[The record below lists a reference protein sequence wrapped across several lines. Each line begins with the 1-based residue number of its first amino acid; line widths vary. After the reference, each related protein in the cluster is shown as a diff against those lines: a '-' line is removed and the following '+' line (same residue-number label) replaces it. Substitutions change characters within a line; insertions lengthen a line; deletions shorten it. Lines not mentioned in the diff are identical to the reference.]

1 MYWPFEELESEMETD
16 NRQTAGQKRQR
27 VGLGSS
33 DSESSSSE
41 SSSSET
47 DDTDSESDGSSDT
60 DTDSDAEE
68 EDSGFLDR
76 KPVRAKPKVSKK
88 TTTKNQ
94 KAGVSNKTNKK
105 EKNGKDTSQKIPA
118 KKPRTQP
125 SKRMNSKENKV
136 KVTCQEPHAKTVR
149 PQALKKS
156 SDWEN
161 DIGGTSAQT
170 VNGQK
175 GKANKPRQSKKK
187 VKQGVPEMD
196 ELEGLGRDIG
206 KKWKTL
212 GRRLKVSEE
221 LDSIDAMY
229 DAPNEKAF
237 EMLKYW
243 TQKKGSSAT
252 YRILSGALKDEL
264 LERKDLSE
272 KYCYG

>member
-76 KPVRAKPKVSKK
+76 KPVRAKP
-88 TTTKNQ
+88 
-94 KAGVSNKTNKK
+94 
-105 EKNGKDTSQKIPA
+105 KDTSQKIPA